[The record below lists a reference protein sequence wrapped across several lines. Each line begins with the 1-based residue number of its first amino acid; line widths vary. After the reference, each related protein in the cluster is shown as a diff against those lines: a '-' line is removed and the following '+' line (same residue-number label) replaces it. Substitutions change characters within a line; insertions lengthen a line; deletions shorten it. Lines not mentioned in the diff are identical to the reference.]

1 MKWVFWI
8 SFAAVVY
15 AYLGYPL
22 WLYVRA
28 QWRPRPTRAAPIF
41 PSVSIVVAVHN
52 EEHALPAKLGNL
64 AELDYPEDK
73 LEIVVVSDGSSDA
86 TIQVLQAHGSN
97 RVRAIVSPEHQGK
110 ACALNQGIQAAR
122 GEVIVF
128 TDARQMLEPQAVSRL
143 VANLADPSVGC
154 VSGELLFGERDS
166 PAANNGV
173 GYYWKL
179 EKRIRRWEGAARSVV
194 GATGA
199 LYAVRKELIVPLPA
213 GTILDDVYIP
223 LHVAR
228 QGARVVFEP
237 EARAYD
243 RLAATSR
250 QEFRR
255 KVRTLTGNYQL
266 LQLAPWLLTRAN
278 PVRIEFISHKLV
290 RLLVPFALLTALVSS
305 AILPGMFYEICLG
318 LQLAFYGLGGLGL
331 GYRQTGFVGRL
342 ANAALT
348 FLVLNSA
355 AVVALVNFLTGKKE
369 VWVR

>member
-1 MKWVFWI
+1 MNWVFWI
-8 SFAAVVY
+8 SFAAVVC

-22 WLYVRA
+22 WLYLRA
-28 QWRPRPTRAAPIF
+28 KWRPRPARAAPIF
-41 PSVSIVVAVHN
+41 PSVSIVMAVHN
-52 EEHALPAKLGNL
+52 EEHALPAKLANL

-86 TIQVLQAHGSN
+86 TIQVLQAHGTN

-143 VANLADPSVGC
+143 VVNLADPSVGC
-154 VSGELLFGERDS
+154 VSGELLFGEPDT
-166 PAANNGV
+166 PAASNGI

-179 EKRIRRWEGAARSVV
+179 EKKIRQWEGVARSVV

-199 LYAVRKELIVPLPA
+199 LYGVRKELIVPLPA

-243 RLAATSR
+243 RLVTTSR

-278 PVRIEFISHKLV
+278 PVRFEFVCHKLL
-290 RLLVPFALLTALVSS
+290 RLMMPFALAALLVSS
-305 AILPGMFYEICLG
+305 LFLSGTTFELSIVFL
-318 LQLAFYGLGGLGL
+318 LAFFSLAALAIF
-331 GYRQTGFVGRL
+331 RPKVGFLSRL
-342 ANAALT
+342 AEVSLA
-348 FLVLNSA
+348 FLVLNTAA
-355 AVVALVNFLTGKKE
+355 AVAFVYFVTGKKN
-369 VWVR
+369 VWLR